1 MEKEL
6 IELLKLKENVV
17 RANMSAELD
26 ERLGVDATKSN
37 DVVLFYEEALKNKLK
52 QIIEKYEIHIY
63 NVKNAVD
70 GGDFK

>member
-52 QIIEKYEIHIY
+52 QIVEKYGNLTTI
-63 NVKNAVD
+63 
-70 GGDFK
+70 